1 MKKILTLAATMAVGL
16 LSVPAVA
23 TVLVVADFEG
33 GINTDAVIGNWGW
46 RTDVTNDTDVPD
58 GGGTGSMKGVATD
71 TGGMGLRFN
80 SDPTFAGAADFSG
93 YSYINFYMKVDETGN
108 DFSFSLRC
116 CQEDND
122 PRRSNA
128 ALASLFE
135 PPAAGTWGYISI
147 ALADIDLGPAG
158 GATEALQWT
167 NVESAWLQLSGGVGA
182 TVWVDHITL
191 TDTSAEGM
199 LGDPPP
205 APTLLVVADFE
216 GGINTDA
223 VIGNWGWRTDV
234 TNDTD
239 VPDGGGTGSM
249 KGVATDT
256 GGMGLRFNSDPTFAG
271 AADFSGYSY
280 INFYMKVDETGN
292 DFSFSLRCCQE
303 DNDPRRS
310 NAALAS
316 LFEPP
321 AAGTWGYISIAL
333 ADIDLGPAGG
343 ATEALQWTN
352 VESAWLQLSGGVGA
366 TVWVDHITLTDT
378 SARGMLAAPPEPPAE
393 GMPVSTNWALIF
405 TVAAVMFSAVLFFGR
420 KSLRS

>member
-1 MKKILTLAATMAVGL
+1 
-16 LSVPAVA
+16 
-23 TVLVVADFEG
+23 
-33 GINTDAVIGNWGW
+33 
-46 RTDVTNDTDVPD
+46 
-58 GGGTGSMKGVATD
+58 
-71 TGGMGLRFN
+71 
-80 SDPTFAGAADFSG
+80 
-93 YSYINFYMKVDETGN
+93 
-108 DFSFSLRC
+108 
-116 CQEDND
+116 
-122 PRRSNA
+122 
-128 ALASLFE
+128 
-135 PPAAGTWGYISI
+135 
-147 ALADIDLGPAG
+147 
-158 GATEALQWT
+158 WT